1 MSQIL
6 FFVCFG
12 LFFGQSYL
20 AHRIK
25 LDWVVILLA
34 VGFHAYYSFGLTG
47 IWFLVVAAVISTIAE
62 LISLKTR
69 FNVFGVTY
77 RYDLGHKLFPSRISL
92 MGVYPL
98 EVTAAWVLLK
108 YLSFYLVSAIGID
121 NLIVAAMALVSFDLI
136 IDPVAVTVGAWK
148 WAKPGKFFGVP
159 WQNFLG
165 WFLVGL
171 VASAPFLGLSET
183 LKYDAVMFAAVL
195 VVWVTIVWWL
205 GRIPLRINLAKGV
218 LAISPAIVF
227 IMLGMW
233 VLVVPHP

>member
-25 LDWVVILLA
+25 LNWVIILLA

-108 YLSFYLVSAIGID
+108 YLSFYLVSVVGVN
-121 NLIVAAMALVSFDLI
+121 NLIIAGLALVSFDLI
-136 IDPVAVTVGAWK
+136 VDPVAVYVGAWK

-165 WFLVGL
+165 WFLIGI
-171 VASAPFLGLSET
+171 ATSAPFLGLSPTKGYEP
-183 LKYDAVMFAAVL
+183 VMFAPVL
-195 VVWVTIVWWL
+195 IIWAIIPWWL
-205 GRIPLRINLAKGV
+205 GRIPLRISFTKGF
-218 LAISPAIVF
+218 LAISPTVLF
-227 IMLGMW
+227 LLLGLW
-233 VLVVPHP
+233 RLVANI